1 MLLVITKLRN
11 KQVLRRREKKHSIT
25 EKELSFGLTIHSLLK
40 VEISAHR
47 PKIYANK
54 CLISIQW
61 IVINENIDLLGHLK
75 TTPLPLIL

>member
-40 VEISAHR
+40 VKISAHR
-47 PKIYANK
+47 PKFFANK
-54 CLISIQW
+54 CYW
-61 IVINENIDLLGHLK
+61 IVLNENIGILGHLK
-75 TTPLPLIL
+75 TTPMPPIL